1 MEIPESIVNLTTEV
15 PATSLTRTD
24 TQEDIN
30 TTGILESLKHNTSLS
45 DFRDIEIGLAF
56 YKKDTTSDK
65 HFINNILLL
74 YIDTVR
80 KAISTSDMPDEYKPI
95 ISKSLNDTVCGI
107 ISSLNALY
115 DITFILNKKKNI
127 LDVQRI
133 SCIMLGYA
141 IAIIKKI
148 HNH

>member
-56 YKKDTTSDK
+56 YKKDTVSDRN
-65 HFINNILLL
+65 FINNILLL
-74 YIDTVR
+74 YTDTVR
-80 KAISTSDMPDEYKPI
+80 KAISTSDIPDEHKLML
-95 ISKSLNDTVCGI
+95 SKSFNDAVCGI
-107 ISSLNALY
+107 VSSLNAVY
-115 DITFILNKKKNI
+115 DIAFILNKKKNI